1 MAIDF
6 NSPHLAILGADD
18 VHAQLEGIGQRIED
32 MSPIMRGAVR
42 DVLIRSAQENFQA
55 QGRPDR
61 WPDLKESTR
70 KRKRGTDLILQDS
83 LLLVRS
89 LSPDGN
95 QYSINHHDE
104 HSVTIGTT
112 RPGAK
117 NHQEGLTRPQ
127 RRFLVVQDEDIEDI
141 KTIIADFA
149 LGRMGDL

>member
-6 NSPHLAILGADD
+6 SSPHLAILGADD
-18 VHAQLEGIGQRIED
+18 VHAQLDGIGQRIED
-32 MSPIMRGAVR
+32 MSPVMRGAVR

-55 QGRPDR
+55 EGRPG
-61 WPDLKESTR
+61 WLALKESTR

-95 QYSINHHDE
+95 QYSINHFDE
-104 HSVTIGTT
+104 HSVTVGTT

-117 NHQEGLTRPQ
+117 NHQEGITRPQ
-127 RRFLVVQDEDIEDI
+127 RRFLVAQEEDVEDI